1 MSWVTIWL
9 RYGSIGAF
17 EEDPAFCEP
26 IDGRKR
32 SNFAAFMRDH
42 ASQVQTRFRGDFS
55 VGDTNNAISMQ
66 GVHAYFRGGYD
77 GGRR

>member
-9 RYGSIGAF
+9 RYDSFDAF
-17 EEDPAFCEP
+17 EKTPVFCEP

-42 ASQVQTRFRGDFS
+42 SERSADAISRWLL